1 MYVDIEYAN
10 DGQMG
15 SIMLL
20 NNATEQEICRR
31 DTTKTEALQRIMI
44 EQNEDIKIKRTKKL
58 NAIITMQR
66 YFKGLM
72 TRKLVN
78 D

>member
-44 EQNEDIKIKRTKKL
+44 EQNEDLKIKRTKKQ

-66 YFKGLM
+66 YFKGFM